1 MKSQTNYELLLIYA
15 VLDIYH
21 QGTIC
26 NPPPKTVRIFHKL
39 LHLGQKKKSLW
50 SVKHFLVG
58 RQNTFFFCGH
68 FKKVCIAVVTWLK
81 KEKMVFHLG
90 VMAITDLL
98 LLQKGFW
105 VRLQQTIWLFNLA
118 RKKKMDLTKIW
129 PVFLQWAFLHST
141 AWYEIKLAQTEQG
154 VLVSL

>member
-21 QGTIC
+21 QGAIC

-58 RQNTFFFCGH
+58 RQNTFFFCEH